1 VQQQWIQNIHPNALR
16 VEVIL
21 HKLHYKFAI
30 ILVLG
35 DLKVIVDGDLNTMK
49 LLMDI
54 VPLNMALLSTID
66 NFDGECP
73 IWKGLDW
80 KCLLTSLLNCK
91 VCFQFVICICDRK
104 AFLHLFAIVTK
115 YQFSLKFQ
123 LEFGQYMVTKTKVL
137 LGKET
142 FMETLLLF
150 YAYLFFDQVG
160 VNIKDILGSKSL
172 LSLVRSIGFPFP
184 SYQRLY
190 KYEICFKALKT
201 TMDPI
206 LQSGMEFF
214 SVYKEEPSYI
224 YA

>member
-1 VQQQWIQNIHPNALR
+1 M
-16 VEVIL
+16 IL

-66 NFDGECP
+66 
-73 IWKGLDW
+73 
-80 KCLLTSLLNCK
+80 
-91 VCFQFVICICDRK
+91 ICICDRK